1 MKKKKGR
8 LAFGMRVKRLLFS
21 NFRDWRKEMPL
32 SPIWISDRLMS
43 VRGTGDNEIEEILRF
58 ILN

>member
-1 MKKKKGR
+1 
-8 LAFGMRVKRLLFS
+8 MRVKRLLFS